1 MSYSF
6 KIASKKFSMFTRL
19 EKKVV
24 KFWPNSNIFP
34 GFCYVDGF
42 VFEPLCKIFTQAMHT
57 DNPLSLKFHLS
68 LF

>member
-24 KFWPNSNIFP
+24 EFWPNSNIFP

-42 VFEPLCKIFTQAMHT
+42 DFGPLCRKFTQVTHT